1 MKDDTPEPLKE
12 RTKQFALEVIRC
24 FVRLPHAE
32 VARVLGRQLLR
43 SRTSV
48 RAQEREGKRAKSN
61 EDMIRKMEGALQER
75 EESCYWVELLAEGGG
90 ASKEESIAML
100 TETNELIAIFVTVV
114 KNAKRR

>member
-1 MKDDTPEPLKE
+1 MKDDTPEPLNE

-48 RAQEREGKRAKSN
+48 GAHYREGHRAKSN
-61 EDMIRKMEGALQER
+61 ADFISKMEGALQEL
-75 EESCYWVELLAEGGG
+75 EESCYWIELLAEGGG
-90 ASKEESIAML
+90 ASKEESIALL
-100 TETNELIAIFVTVV
+100 TEANELIAIFVSVV